1 MNIDY
6 RDLGYGEIGLT
17 IPKLEGQKF
26 TTNVDY
32 YVEGRKLSHADK
44 IRTKNDHDLA
54 DWLAQ
59 IMDCCWNA
67 GRCGECDEDC
77 PMYNCCNN
85 QSSDN
90 IEDWLK
96 QEADRP

>member
-1 MNIDY
+1 MANCITCAAICERAGQHHVKTDCASY
-6 RDLGYGEIGLT
+6 V
-17 IPKLEGQKF
+17 PKVYPKPR
-26 TTNVDY
+26 TNYDRIVSKSPY
-32 YVEGRKLSHADK
+32 
-44 IRTKNDHDLA
+44 DLA
-54 DWLAQ
+54 EFLGQ

-67 GRCGECDEDC
+67 GSWGRGECDEDC

-96 QEADRP
+96 QEVQG